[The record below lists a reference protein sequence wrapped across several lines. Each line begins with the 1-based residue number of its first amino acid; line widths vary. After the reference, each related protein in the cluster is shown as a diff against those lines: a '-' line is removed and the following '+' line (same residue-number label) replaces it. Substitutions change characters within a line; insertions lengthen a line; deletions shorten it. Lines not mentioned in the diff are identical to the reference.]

1 MVMAIFAAAA
11 VLAAGV
17 VQVREAAPVIAEVV
31 VEGGTTITAETVE
44 YYLGISPGDP
54 FDAEAIAKNFKR
66 FWESG
71 LVEDLLVSKEDVA
84 PGKVRVIVR
93 VRERPIVKEWK
104 FTGNK
109 KLSTT
114 TLREKLDAAGV
125 TLRRNVPLRSSEVNR
140 ARQAL
145 AEAYAADGYA
155 SAVIVPE
162 IAEEAGQQR
171 IVTFRIDEGGKV
183 RIGEINFEGNQQFSD
198 WRLRR
203 ALKKTKQK
211 SLLRPFG
218 KKLIWSRETWGE
230 DSENLKKFY
239 LNRGYKDI
247 VVGEPRTELVA
258 RRPDAETQK
267 KKKFATVVTI
277 PVQEGGQYRMGKL
290 SLTGATVFENE
301 KLLALYEIRP
311 GKPYNY
317 SRIEAGN
324 EAVRTLYNS
333 RGYIYAYTN
342 QLLEDGE
349 APDVVDVVVKI
360 YEGDRYRLGRLEFT
374 GNTKTQEKV
383 LRREFRLFEGDWM
396 DMTAFRRSV
405 FKVNQLG
412 YFKLVEDPLEF
423 KFDEQAKLVNVT
435 VKGQEVGR
443 TDIQFGAGYSELDH
457 FFFQFMFNT
466 RNFMG
471 RGETLGVSLSSGA
484 RADSYSLSFSEPYF
498 LDRRMVIGGSIFKQ
512 KLDLTTYLQDRKGLT
527 ALWGVS
533 VGDFSQL
540 TFLYAYDDTIAQ
552 EVVSRLITPD
562 FPNPP
567 PRRRPLPPPYKDMPF
582 ADTYFATF
590 AGITSS
596 ITPGFFID
604 TRDDPFDPNQ
614 GLSLSTRVKTAG
626 GILGGQFN
634 YVRPEAAVAYFYP
647 VRRRYILAANLEGG
661 RAIPYGGGT
670 LPYWE
675 RYRIGGE
682 RSLRGFPVYRIFP
695 RDKATGEYFLAE
707 NGAPEGG
714 DRYLQLNL
722 EYQIRLGGPLKFI
735 LFTDIG
741 NNWHERQGWELAN
754 YRHSA
759 GAELRIFLPI
769 FQAPLRF
776 IYSKPIKK
784 FQQDPFESFTFSIG
798 TTF

>member
-1 MVMAIFAAAA
+1 MLMAIFAAAA

-17 VQVREAAPVIAEVV
+17 IRADDAAPVVAEVV
-31 VEGGTTITAETVE
+31 VVGGTTITSDTVE

-54 FDAEAIAKNFKR
+54 FDADAITKSFRR

-71 LVEDLLVSKEDVA
+71 LVEDLLVEREEVE

-125 TLRRNVPLRSSEVNR
+125 TLRRNVPLRMSEVNR

-155 SAVIVPE
+155 SAVILPA
-162 IAEEAGQQR
+162 IGEESGQQR
-171 IVTFRIDEGGKV
+171 VVTFVIDEGGKV
-183 RIGEINFEGNQQFSD
+183 RIGVINFEGNEEFSD

-203 ALKKTKQK
+203 ALKKTKEK
-211 SLLRPFG
+211 SLIRPFG

-277 PVQEGGQYRMGKL
+277 PVQEGGQFRMGGL
-290 SLTGATVFENE
+290 SVSGATVFENE
-301 KLLALYEIRP
+301 KLLALYETRP
-311 GKPYNY
+311 GKAYNY
-317 SRIEAGN
+317 SRIEEGN

-349 APDVVDVVVKI
+349 APDIVDVVVKI

-383 LRREFRLFEGDWM
+383 LRREFRLFEGEWM

-412 YFKLVEDPLEF
+412 YFKLAEEPLDF
-423 KFDEQAKLVNVT
+423 KFDDQAKLVDVT

-471 RGETLGVSLSSGA
+471 RGETLGVSLSSGR
-484 RADSYSLSFSEPYF
+484 RADSYSITFSEPYF
-498 LDRRMVIGGSIFKQ
+498 LDRRMVVGGSIFKQ

-540 TFLYAYDDTIAQ
+540 TFLYSYDDTIAQ
-552 EVVSRLITPD
+552 EVVSRLITPESPD
-562 FPNPP
+562 PP

-582 ADTYFATF
+582 SETYFATF
-590 AGITSS
+590 AGVTSS
-596 ITPGFFID
+596 ITPAFFID
-604 TRDDPFDPNQ
+604 SRDDPFDPNQ

-626 GILGGQFN
+626 GILGGEFN
-634 YVRPEAAVAYFYP
+634 YVRPELAIAYFYP
-647 VRRRYILAANLEGG
+647 VRRRYIVAVNLEGG
-661 RAIPYGGGT
+661 RAIPFREGE

-695 RDKATGEYFLAE
+695 RDKTTGEYFLAE

-735 LFTDIG
+735 LFSDIG
-741 NNWHERQGWELAN
+741 NNWHEDQGWELAN

-759 GAELRIFLPI
+759 GAELRIFLPV

-776 IYSKPIKK
+776 IYSKALKK
-784 FQQDPFESFTFSIG
+784 FDEDPFESFTFSIG

>member
-1 MVMAIFAAAA
+1 MLKAIIAAAA

-17 VQVREAAPVIAEVV
+17 VQADETTPVIAEVV
-31 VEGGTTITAETVE
+31 VEGGTTITTDTVE

-54 FDAEAIAKNFKR
+54 FDADAVAKSFRR

-71 LVEDLLVSKEDVA
+71 LVEDLLVEKEEVE
-84 PGKVRVIVR
+84 PGTVRVIVR

-104 FTGNK
+104 FVGNK

-125 TLRRNVPLRSSEVNR
+125 TLRRNVPLRMSEVNR
-140 ARQAL
+140 ARQGL
-145 AEAYAADGYA
+145 AEAYASDGYA

-162 IAEEAGQQR
+162 ISDEAGQQR
-171 IVTFRIDEGGKV
+171 TVTFRIDEGGKV
-183 RIGEINFEGNQQFSD
+183 RIGEIGFEGNQEYSD

-203 ALKKTKQK
+203 ALKKTKEK
-211 SLLRPFG
+211 SLIRPFG

-267 KKKFATVVTI
+267 KKKFATMVTI
-277 PVQEGGQYRMGKL
+277 PVQEGGQFRMGEL
-290 SLTGATVFENE
+290 SISGASVFENDQ
-301 KLLALYEIRP
+301 LLALYETRP
-311 GKPYNY
+311 GRVYNY

-342 QLLEDGE
+342 QLLEDGAE
-349 APDVVDVVVKI
+349 PDVVDVVVKI

-374 GNTKTQEKV
+374 GNSKTQEKV
-383 LRREFRLFEGDWM
+383 LRREFRLLEGEWM

-412 YFKLVEDPLEF
+412 YFKLAEDPLEF
-423 KFDEQAKLVNVT
+423 KFEEQAKLVDVT

-471 RGETLGVSLSSGA
+471 RGETLGVSISSGR
-484 RADSYSLSFSEPYF
+484 RADSYSITFSEPYF

-540 TFLYAYDDTIAQ
+540 TFLYSYDDTIAQ
-552 EVVSRLITPD
+552 EVVSRLIDPE

-582 ADTYFATF
+582 SDTYFATF
-590 AGITSS
+590 AGVTSS
-596 ITPGFFID
+596 ITPAFFID
-604 TRDDPFDPNQ
+604 SRDDPFDPNQ

-626 GILGGQFN
+626 GILGGEFN

-647 VRRRYILAANLEGG
+647 LRRRYILAVNLEGG
-661 RAIPYGGGT
+661 QSIPFSGGE

-735 LFTDIG
+735 LFSDIG
-741 NNWHERQGWELAN
+741 NNWHEQQGWELSN

-776 IYSKPIKK
+776 IYSKSIKK
-784 FQQDPFESFTFSIG
+784 FEEDPFESFTFSIG

>member
-1 MVMAIFAAAA
+1 MLRGIIAAA
-11 VLAAGV
+11 VVLAVGI
-17 VQVREAAPVIAEVV
+17 AAAQERAPIISEVV
-31 VEGGTTITAETVE
+31 VEGGTTITADTVE
-44 YYLGISPGDP
+44 YYLGISAGDP
-54 FDAEAIAKNFKR
+54 FDAEAIAKSFRR
-66 FWESG
+66 FWDSG
-71 LVEDLLVSKEDVA
+71 LVEDLLIEKEEIE

-93 VRERPIVKEWK
+93 LRERPIVKEWK
-104 FTGNK
+104 FEGNK

-125 TLRRNVPLRSSEVNR
+125 TLRRNVPLRISELNR

-162 IAEEAGQQR
+162 ISDEAGHLR
-171 IVTFRIDEGGKV
+171 TVTFRIDEGGKV
-183 RIGEINFEGNQQFSD
+183 RIGRISFDGNERFSD

-218 KKLIWSRETWGE
+218 KKLIWSRENWGE

-258 RRPDAETQK
+258 RRPEAETQK
-267 KKKFATVVTI
+267 KKKFATLVTI
-277 PVQEGGQYRMGKL
+277 PVQEGRQFRMGQL
-290 SLTGATVFENE
+290 SLSGATVFENDQ
-301 KLLALYEIRP
+301 LLSLYETRP
-311 GKPYNY
+311 GKVYNH

-342 QLLEDGE
+342 QVLQNGAE
-349 APDVVDVVVKI
+349 PDVVDVTVKI

-412 YFKLVEDPLEF
+412 YFKLAEDPLEF

-435 VKGQEVGR
+435 IKGQEVGR

-471 RGETLGVSLSSGA
+471 RGETLGVSLSSGR
-484 RADSYSLSFSEPYF
+484 RADSYSITFSEPYF

-533 VGDFSQL
+533 VGDFSQV
-540 TFLYAYDDTIAQ
+540 TFLYAYDDTVAK
-552 EVVSRLITPD
+552 EVVARLITPD

-582 ADTYFATF
+582 AETYFATF
-590 AGITSS
+590 AGVTSS
-596 ITPGFFID
+596 VTPAFFID
-604 TRDDPFDPNQ
+604 SRDDPFDPNQ
-614 GLSLSTRVKTAG
+614 GLSLSTRLKVAG
-626 GILGGQFN
+626 GILGGEFD

-647 VRRRYILAANLEGG
+647 LRRRYVLAANLEGG
-661 RAIPYGGGT
+661 RAIPFGGGA

-682 RSLRGFPVYRIFP
+682 RSLRGFPVYRVFP
-695 RDKATGEYFLAE
+695 RDKSTGEPYLAE

-741 NNWHERQGWELAN
+741 NNWHERQGWELSN

-784 FQQDPFESFTFSIG
+784 FKDDPFESFTFSIG

>member
-1 MVMAIFAAAA
+1 MLTAIFAAAA
-11 VLAAGV
+11 VLAAGMI
-17 VQVREAAPVIAEVV
+17 QAEETAPVISEVV
-31 VEGGTTITAETVE
+31 VEGGTTITSDTVE

-71 LVEDLLVSKEDVA
+71 LVEDLLVEKEQRG
-84 PGKVRVIVR
+84 PGEVRVIVR

-104 FTGNK
+104 FAGNK
-109 KLSTT
+109 KLSAT
-114 TLREKLDAAGV
+114 TLREKLDTAGV

-145 AEAYAADGYA
+145 AEAYAAEGYA
-155 SAVIVPE
+155 SAVIVTE
-162 IAEEAGQQR
+162 ISEEAGQQR

-183 RIGEINFEGNQQFSD
+183 RIGEINFDGNQRFSD

-203 ALKKTKQK
+203 ALKKTKEK

-218 KKLIWSRETWGE
+218 KKLIWSRESWGE

-258 RRPDAETQK
+258 RRPEAETQK
-267 KKKFATVVTI
+267 KKKFFTAVTI
-277 PVQEGGQYRMGKL
+277 PVQEGEQFRMGKL
-290 SLTGATVFENE
+290 SISGATVFGNE
-301 KLLALYEIRP
+301 ELLKFYETRP

-396 DMTAFRRSV
+396 NMTAFRRSV

-412 YFKLVEDPLEF
+412 YFKLTEDPLEF
-423 KFDEQAKLVNVT
+423 KFDEQAKLVDVT

-484 RADSYSLSFSEPYF
+484 RADSYSISFSEPYF

-562 FPNPP
+562 SPNPP

-582 ADTYFATF
+582 SERYFATF
-590 AGITSS
+590 AGVTSS
-596 ITPGFFID
+596 ITPAFFID
-604 TRDDPFDPNQ
+604 SRDDPFDPNQ

-626 GILGGQFN
+626 GILGGEFN

-647 VRRRYILAANLEGG
+647 LRRRYILAANLEGG

-695 RDKATGEYFLAE
+695 RDKATGEFFLAE

-735 LFTDIG
+735 LFTDLG
-741 NNWHERQGWELAN
+741 NNWHERQGWELSN

-759 GAELRIFLPI
+759 GVELRIFLPI